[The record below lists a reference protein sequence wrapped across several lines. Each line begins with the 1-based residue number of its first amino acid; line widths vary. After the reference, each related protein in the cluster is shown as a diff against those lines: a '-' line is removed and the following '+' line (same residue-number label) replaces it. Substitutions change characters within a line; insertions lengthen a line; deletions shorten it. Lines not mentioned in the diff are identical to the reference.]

1 MKNKLQQKI
10 CAIFQRTTNAILHI
24 FSALCVSLK
33 KSDTTVGENGKCG
46 KFGEIKKI
54 VHMLMTFE
62 QFENANTVFQR
73 LLNDVD
79 DLTKIKNILVEEM
92 DKLPETNRYDFLR
105 HISTLFL
112 NIYLNGYKYGEKGK
126 EKSTDVRRIIYDLI
140 IENNY

>member
-1 MKNKLQQKI
+1 MQKGMFVAGI
-10 CAIFQRTTNAILHI
+10 KE
-24 FSALCVSLK
+24 LCVSLK
-33 KSDTTVGENGKCG
+33 KSSTTTEKNLCENEKIG
-46 KFGEIKKI
+46 KFEENI

-62 QFENANTVFQR
+62 EFENANTVFQR
-73 LLNDVD
+73 LLNDIE
-79 DLTKIKNILVEEM
+79 DLTEIKNILVEEM
-92 DKLPETNRYDFLR
+92 NKLPETNRYDFLR

>member
-1 MKNKLQQKI
+1 MFVAGIKE
-10 CAIFQRTTNAILHI
+10 
-24 FSALCVSLK
+24 LCVSLK
-33 KSDTTVGENGKCG
+33 KSSTTTEKNLCENEKIG
-46 KFGEIKKI
+46 KFEENI

-62 QFENANTVFQR
+62 EFENANTVFQR
-73 LLNDVD
+73 LLNDIE
-79 DLTKIKNILVEEM
+79 DLTEIKNILVEEM
-92 DKLPETNRYDFLR
+92 NKLPETNRYDFLR